1 MGISELLRKADFSHS
16 ENEKKDIVNNENDKK
31 NRKLSQDEKLDEI
44 LAELKALCI
53 VIIQHDQHLTSV
65 NNNLQSLINEIM
77 EKRKE
82 IPKGKKLEAE
92 DIIKKAKSRAEA
104 IEKLKTIGISQATAY
119 RYTEL
124 FEEEKKSNAS
134 EKNSSQKKE

>member
-1 MGISELLRKADFSHS
+1 
-16 ENEKKDIVNNENDKK
+16 
-31 NRKLSQDEKLDEI
+31 
-44 LAELKALCI
+44 
-53 VIIQHDQHLTSV
+53 
-65 NNNLQSLINEIM
+65 M

-92 DIIKKAKSRAEA
+92 NIIRKANSRAEA
-104 IEKLKTIGISQATAY
+104 IEKLKAIGISQATAY

-124 FEEEKKSNAS
+124 LEEEN